1 MSKPGGL
8 AAKPHAARPSGVS
21 EGFMHFETILLVEDD
36 GSLRSVMKLFLEH
49 SGFGVLEADNGVDAL
64 FMSGQHPGPI
74 HLLLTDVEMSP
85 MSGPELAEQVLLHR
99 PETQVLFM
107 SGNRQPEDLF
117 NDMCLLNARFLGKPF
132 NPSTLHHTVRQVLGA
147 PG

>member
-1 MSKPGGL
+1 
-8 AAKPHAARPSGVS
+8 
-21 EGFMHFETILLVEDD
+21 MHSETILLVEDE
-36 GSLRSVMKLFLEH
+36 GSLRTVMKLFLEH

-64 FMSGQHPGPI
+64 YMSGQYPGPI
-74 HLLLTDVEMSP
+74 HLLVTDVEMSP
-85 MSGPELAEQVLLHR
+85 MSGPELAEQVLLRR

-132 NPSTLHHTVRQVLGA
+132 NPSTLHHTVRQCLGA

>member
-1 MSKPGGL
+1 
-8 AAKPHAARPSGVS
+8 
-21 EGFMHFETILLVEDD
+21 MHFETILLVEDD

-117 NDMCLLNARFLGKPF
+117 NDMCLLNAQFLGKPF

>member
-1 MSKPGGL
+1 
-8 AAKPHAARPSGVS
+8 
-21 EGFMHFETILLVEDD
+21 MHSETILLVEDD

-49 SGFGVLEADNGVDAL
+49 SGFHVLDADNGVDAL
-64 FMSGQHPGPI
+64 FLSGHHKGLI

-99 PETQVLFM
+99 PETHVLFM

-132 NPSTLHHTVRQVLGA
+132 NPGTLRHTVEEALGA

>member
-1 MSKPGGL
+1 
-8 AAKPHAARPSGVS
+8 
-21 EGFMHFETILLVEDD
+21 MHPETILLVEDES
-36 GSLRSVMKLFLEH
+36 SLRTVMKLFLEH
-49 SGFGVLEADNGVDAL
+49 SGFQVLESDNGVDAL
-64 FMSGQHPGPI
+64 YMSGQYPGHI
-74 HLLLTDVEMSP
+74 DLLLTDVEMSP
-85 MSGPELAEQVLLHR
+85 MSGPELAEQVLLNR

-132 NPSTLHHTVRQVLGA
+132 NPSKLHHTVREVLGA